1 MTGTTT
7 PKGYW
12 PLIVDYAPLI
22 GFFAAFKLAGVF
34 TATAVFMVTVVVA
47 LIVSKW
53 KLGRIS
59 PMLWL
64 SAILIVGFGALTIW
78 FHDPKF
84 IQLKPTII
92 YALLALL
99 LLGGLLL
106 GKPVLRYVFEHGY
119 DGLSDTGWRILT
131 RNWGLF
137 FVAMA
142 LLNEVLRRNLAFEQ
156 WLTVKV
162 WALPALS
169 IAFALANAP
178 VLMRHGLGGDDA
190 PPQPP
195 EG

>member
-1 MTGTTT
+1 MGEPAT
-7 PKGYW
+7 KGYW
-12 PLIVDYAPLI
+12 ALIVDYAPLLA
-22 GFFAAFKLAGVF
+22 FFLAFKLTGVF
-34 TATAVFMVTVVVA
+34 TATAVFMATMVLALVV
-47 LIVSKW
+47 SRW

-64 SAILIVGFGALTIW
+64 SAILILGFGALTIW
-78 FHDPKF
+78 LHDPKF
-84 IQLKPTII
+84 IQMKPTII
-92 YALLALL
+92 YALLAAL

-106 GKPVLRYVFEHGY
+106 GKPVLRYVLERGFE
-119 DGLSDTGWRILT
+119 GLNDAGWRILT

-142 LLNEVLRRNLAFEQ
+142 VLNEALRQTLSFDR

-178 VLMRHGLGGDDA
+178 VLIRHGLGTDNAA
-190 PPQPP
+190 PKPP